1 MEKRY
6 MEGTSAQRV
15 AAGLSLL
22 FLPGER
28 TDPAG
33 LRHALEACQ
42 TQARLVRENEEGGRA
57 ELIANGLMFEIDGLA
72 PGAGEQAC
80 SPRDSYGFAEAI
92 KFEGLEAV
100 RIYPGHHLSG
110 GVSLDPVIRALLAL
124 AAELAVALPVRAVH
138 WHPADTAIE
147 PRAFSRAVLAWLA
160 GGAFPALGLTALS
173 ALADGSV
180 VSRGLAHFV
189 GQELTLRGGAEAH
202 RMKLAAQVV
211 DQIVRNGP
219 LHGYTEWRVQ
229 DTVLRAEPARE
240 AKRIFVWPAR

>member
-1 MEKRY
+1 

-15 AAGLSLL
+15 GAGLSLL
-22 FLPGER
+22 FMPGER
-28 TDPAG
+28 TDAAG
-33 LRHALEACQ
+33 LRDALEACQ
-42 TQARLVRENEEGGRA
+42 TQARILRANEKGGTA
-57 ELIANGLMFEIDGLA
+57 ELIASGLMFEIDGLA
-72 PGAGEQAC
+72 PAAGKPAS
-80 SPRDSYGFAEAI
+80 SPRESYGFAGAF
-92 KFEGLEAV
+92 KCEGLEAV
-100 RIYPGHHLSG
+100 RLYPGHHVSG
-110 GVSLDPVIRALLAL
+110 GLSLDPVIRALLAL

-160 GGAFPALGLTALS
+160 GGTFPALGLTALS

-219 LHGYTEWRVQ
+219 LRDYTEWRLQ

-240 AKRIFVWPAR
+240 AKRIFVWPA